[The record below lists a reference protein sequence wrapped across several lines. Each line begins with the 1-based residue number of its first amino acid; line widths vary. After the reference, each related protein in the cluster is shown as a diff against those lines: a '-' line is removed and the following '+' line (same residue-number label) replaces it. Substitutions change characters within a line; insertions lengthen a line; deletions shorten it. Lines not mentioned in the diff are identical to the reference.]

1 MNKHVFIPFI
11 SAAVGMI
18 LIYVA
23 GGCRS
28 HRNQSAEKAEINR
41 YYETVERIVMDTVY
55 IRLPEADMS
64 YAGPDTASRLETE
77 LARSSAWI
85 DSAGLLHHT
94 LSHKRSELPVR
105 VPRKETSHTS
115 RADSIM
121 TRTVI
126 KERELTPWQRLRL
139 DAFGWVAGAAAI
151 VVLASLMAVRKKG
164 R

>member
-1 MNKHVFIPFI
+1 M
-11 SAAVGMI
+11 M

-28 HRNQSAEKAEINR
+28 HRNQSAEKAEISR
-41 YYETVERIVMDTVY
+41 YYETVERVVMDTVY
-55 IRLPEADMS
+55 MRLPEADMR

-94 LSHKRSELPVR
+94 LSHKRSQLPVR

-121 TRTVI
+121 TRTVV

-139 DAFGWVAGAAAI
+139 DAFWWVAGGAALA
-151 VVLASLMAVRKKG
+151 VLASLVTSLMAIRKKG

>member
-1 MNKHVFIPFI
+1 MKIHTFI
-11 SAAVGMI
+11 SATVALACVAG
-18 LIYVA
+18 A

-28 HRNQSAEKAEINR
+28 FKKSSGEKAEISR

-64 YAGPDTASRLETE
+64 YTGPDTASRLETE

-94 LSHKRSELPVR
+94 LSHKRSEFPVK

-121 TRTVI
+121 TRTVV

-139 DAFGWVAGAAAI
+139 DAFGWVAGAAAL

-164 R
+164 

>member
-1 MNKHVFIPFI
+1 MT
-11 SAAVGMI
+11 

-28 HRNQSAEKAEINR
+28 HRNQSAEKAEISR

-55 IRLPEADMS
+55 IRLPDADMS

-94 LSHKRSELPVR
+94 LRHKRSELPVK
-105 VPRKETSHTS
+105 VPRKETSHIS

-121 TRTVI
+121 TRTVV
-126 KERELTPWQRLRL
+126 KERELTAWQRLRL
-139 DAFGWVAGAAAI
+139 DSFGWLAGAAALA
-151 VVLASLMAVRKKG
+151 VLASLMAVRKKG

>member
-1 MNKHVFIPFI
+1 M
-11 SAAVGMI
+11 
-18 LIYVA
+18 
-23 GGCRS
+23 
-28 HRNQSAEKAEINR
+28 
-41 YYETVERIVMDTVY
+41 VMDTVS

-94 LSHKRSELPVR
+94 LSHKRSEFPVK

-121 TRTVI
+121 TRTVV

-139 DAFGWVAGAAAI
+139 DSFGWLAGAAALA
-151 VVLASLMAVRKKG
+151 VLALLMVVRKKG

>member
-1 MNKHVFIPFI
+1 M
-11 SAAVGMI
+11 
-18 LIYVA
+18 
-23 GGCRS
+23 
-28 HRNQSAEKAEINR
+28 
-41 YYETVERIVMDTVY
+41 VMDTVY

-94 LSHKRSELPVR
+94 LSHKRSELPVKM
-105 VPRKETSHTS
+105 PRKETVHTS
-115 RADSIM
+115 RADSIL
-121 TRTVI
+121 TRTVV

-139 DAFGWVAGAAAI
+139 DAFGWLAGAAVLA
-151 VVLASLMAVRKKG
+151 VLASLMAIRKKG

>member
-1 MNKHVFIPFI
+1 M
-11 SAAVGMI
+11 
-18 LIYVA
+18 
-23 GGCRS
+23 
-28 HRNQSAEKAEINR
+28 
-41 YYETVERIVMDTVY
+41 VMDTVY
-55 IRLPEADMS
+55 MRLPEANMS

-94 LSHKRSELPVR
+94 LSHKRSEFPVK

-121 TRTVI
+121 TRTVV

-139 DAFGWVAGAAAI
+139 DAFGWVAGGAALVVVWALAAI
-151 VVLASLMAVRKKG
+151 RKN
-164 R
+164 RR

>member
-1 MNKHVFIPFI
+1 M
-11 SAAVGMI
+11 M

-28 HRNQSAEKAEINR
+28 HRNQSAEKAEISR
-41 YYETVERIVMDTVY
+41 YYETVERVVMDTVY
-55 IRLPEADMS
+55 MRLPEADMR

-94 LSHKRSELPVR
+94 LSHKRSQLPVR

-121 TRTVI
+121 TRTVV

-139 DAFGWVAGAAAI
+139 DAFWWVAGGAALA
-151 VVLASLMAVRKKG
+151 VLTSLMAIRKKG

>member
-1 MNKHVFIPFI
+1 M
-11 SAAVGMI
+11 
-18 LIYVA
+18 
-23 GGCRS
+23 
-28 HRNQSAEKAEINR
+28 
-41 YYETVERIVMDTVY
+41 VMDTVY

-94 LSHKRSELPVR
+94 LSHTRNEIPVTVAR
-105 VPRKETSHTS
+105 RETTHTS

-121 TRTVI
+121 TRTVVM
-126 KERELTPWQRLRL
+126 ERELTPWQRLRL
-139 DAFGWVAGAAAI
+139 DAFGWLAGAAVLA
-151 VVLASLMAVRKKG
+151 VLASLMAIRKKG

>member
-1 MNKHVFIPFI
+1 M
-11 SAAVGMI
+11 
-18 LIYVA
+18 
-23 GGCRS
+23 C
-28 HRNQSAEKAEINR
+28 EKAEISR
-41 YYETVERIVMDTVY
+41 YCERVERMVMDTVY

-94 LSHKRSELPVR
+94 LSHTRNEIPVTVAR
-105 VPRKETSHTS
+105 RETTHTS

-121 TRTVI
+121 TRTVVM
-126 KERELTPWQRLRL
+126 ERELTPWQRLRL
-139 DAFGWVAGAAAI
+139 DAFGWLAGAAVLA
-151 VVLASLMAVRKKG
+151 VLASLMAIRKKG